1 MSRGSSHC
9 TLSIVHYPFPTS
21 RPFRANFALEVYPS
35 ERNTADMTTSEHPY
49 DVIIV
54 GGGPCG
60 LAAGIEAAKSGLTHL
75 ILEKGSI
82 TESIRRYPKLMR
94 FFSTAENIEIGGIPF
109 PISGVK
115 ANRNEAL
122 QYYRKV
128 AAYFQLNTKMF
139 TEVQKVQKQGDL
151 FIVTTTNGDT
161 FQAYKV
167 ILATGYFDKPRWLG
181 IPGEDQAHVSHYY
194 DEPFQYSFTKV
205 VIVGAAN
212 SAVEAALELYR
223 HNVDV
228 TVVHRGEDFKPTVK
242 YWLIPDVKNRVKEGK
257 IKTAFDSCVTRIGPD
272 YVRMHNLKTGETQT
286 IPADFVLMLTGYTPD
301 AELLTRC
308 GIDLDPDTQIPVYDK
323 QTFETNVPGLY
334 VCGTVMAG
342 IYTEKVFIENGREH
356 AIAIIDHIVGRE
368 EIHKVN
374 ELIQRI

>member
-1 MSRGSSHC
+1 MNG
-9 TLSIVHYPFPTS
+9 
-21 RPFRANFALEVYPS
+21 
-35 ERNTADMTTSEHPY
+35 TATY

-60 LAAGIEAAKSGLTHL
+60 LAAGIEASKSGLTHL

-82 TESIRRYPKLMR
+82 TESIRRYPKMMR

-109 PISGVK
+109 PITGVK

-128 AAYFQLNTKMF
+128 AGYYKLNVKLF
-139 TEVQKVQKQGDL
+139 TTVDRVEKHGEAFLVL
-151 FIVTTTNGDT
+151 TTTGQT
-161 FQAYKV
+161 YHARKV

-181 IPGEDQAHVSHYY
+181 ISGEELPHVTHYY
-194 DEPFQYSFTKV
+194 DEPFQYSFSNV
-205 VIVGAAN
+205 VIIGASN

-223 HNVDV
+223 ADAHV
-228 TVVHRGEDFKPTVK
+228 TIVHRAEDFRKTVK

-257 IKTAFDSCVTRIGPD
+257 IHTQFNTCITRIEPGK
-272 YVRMHNLKTGETQT
+272 VCTANLQTGEESEL
-286 IPADFVLMLTGYTPD
+286 PADFVLILTGYIPD
-301 AELLTRC
+301 ADLLQRC
-308 GIDLDPDTQIPVYDK
+308 GVELNYETQVPVYDK
-323 QTFETNVPGLY
+323 ETFETNVPGLY

-356 AIAIIDHIVGRE
+356 AQAIIDHIVGRE
-368 EIHKVN
+368 VHQVK
-374 ELIQRI
+374 ELIERI

>member
-1 MSRGSSHC
+1 M
-9 TLSIVHYPFPTS
+9 VHLNGTQ
-21 RPFRANFALEVYPS
+21 V
-35 ERNTADMTTSEHPY
+35 Y

-60 LAAGIEAAKSGLTHL
+60 LAAGIEATKSGLTHL
-75 ILEKGSI
+75 ILEKGNL
-82 TESIRRYPKLMR
+82 TESIRRYPKMMR
-94 FFSTAENIEIGGIPF
+94 FFSTAENIEIGGLPF

-128 AAYFQLNTKMF
+128 AAYFKLNFKLFQTVEQVTKSDQLF
-139 TEVQKVQKQGDL
+139 T
-151 FIVTTTNGDT
+151 VTTTTGE
-161 FQAYKV
+161 AHRARKV

-181 IPGEDQAHVSHYY
+181 IPGEELAHVSHYY
-194 DEPFQYSFTKV
+194 DEPFRYSFTNV

-223 HNVDV
+223 HDVHV

-242 YWLIPDVKNRVKEGK
+242 YWLIPDAKNRVKEGK
-257 IKTAFDSCVTRIGPD
+257 IHTCFDTCLTRIEPGK
-272 YVRMHNLKTGETQT
+272 VHLQNLKTGEAQEM
-286 IPADFVLMLTGYTPD
+286 PADFVLILTGYIPD
-301 AELLTRC
+301 AELLRRC
-308 GIDLDPDTQIPVYDK
+308 GVELNLETQVPTFDK
-323 QTFETNVPGLY
+323 TTFETNVQGLY

-356 AIAIIDHIVGRE
+356 AQAIIDHIVGRDV
-368 EIHKVN
+368 HQVK
-374 ELIQRI
+374 ELIERI

>member
-1 MSRGSSHC
+1 MHNG
-9 TLSIVHYPFPTS
+9 IQ
-21 RPFRANFALEVYPS
+21 
-35 ERNTADMTTSEHPY
+35 PY
-49 DVIIV
+49 DVVIV

-60 LAAGIEAAKSGLTHL
+60 LAAGIEATKSGLSHV

-82 TESIRRYPKLMR
+82 TESIRRYPRMMR

-128 AAYFQLNTKMF
+128 AAYYKLNTKVF
-139 TEVQKVQKQGDL
+139 QEVERVQKHSHHEHGDVFTVSTTSGEEYQGR
-151 FIVTTTNGDT
+151 
-161 FQAYKV
+161 KV

-181 IPGEDQAHVSHYY
+181 IPGEDLPNVSHYY
-194 DEPFQYSFTKV
+194 DEPFKYSFTKV
-205 VIVGAAN
+205 VIVGASN

-223 HNVDV
+223 HDVDV
-228 TVVHRGEDFKPTVK
+228 TVVHRREDFRQTVK

-257 IKTAFDSCVTRIGPD
+257 IKTRFDSCVTAITPDSVRITN
-272 YVRMHNLKTGETQT
+272 VQTGEEDVL
-286 IPADFVLMLTGYTPD
+286 PADFVFILTGYVPD
-301 AELLTRC
+301 SDLLRRC
-308 GIDLDPDTQIPVYDK
+308 GVELNPETHVPIYDK
-323 QTFETNVPGLY
+323 TTFETNVPGLY

-356 AIAIIDHIVGRE
+356 AQAIIDHIMGRE
-368 EIHKVN
+368 VHKVN

>member
-1 MSRGSSHC
+1 
-9 TLSIVHYPFPTS
+9 
-21 RPFRANFALEVYPS
+21 
-35 ERNTADMTTSEHPY
+35 MTTSEHPY

-128 AAYFQLNTKMF
+128 AAYFQLNTKVF
-139 TEVQKVQKQGDL
+139 TEVQKVHKQGDL
-151 FIVTTTNGDT
+151 FIVTTTTGDT

-308 GIDLDPDTQIPVYDK
+308 GVDLDPDTQIPVYDK

>member
-1 MSRGSSHC
+1 
-9 TLSIVHYPFPTS
+9 
-21 RPFRANFALEVYPS
+21 
-35 ERNTADMTTSEHPY
+35 MTTNSQPV

-60 LAAGIEAAKSGLTHL
+60 LAAGIEAARSGLSHL

-109 PISGVK
+109 PVSSVK

-128 AAYFQLNTKMF
+128 AAYYRLKTKVF
-139 TEVQKVQKQGDL
+139 TEVKSVSKQGDVFRVL
-151 FIVTTTNGDT
+151 TTKDEA
-161 FQAYKV
+161 FYAYKV
-167 ILATGYFDKPRWLG
+167 IMATGYFDKPRWLG
-181 IPGEDQAHVSHYY
+181 IPGEDGPQVSHYY

-205 VIVGAAN
+205 VIIGASN

-223 HNVDV
+223 HDVDV
-228 TVVHRGEDFKPTVK
+228 TVVHRGEDFRSTVK

-257 IKTAFDSCVTRIGPD
+257 IKTVFGSCVTRIGND
-272 YVRMHNLKTGETQT
+272 YVRVHNTVTGEITRL
-286 IPADFVLMLTGYTPD
+286 PADFVLILTGYTPD
-301 AELLTRC
+301 AELLLRC
-308 GIDLDPDTQIPVYDK
+308 GIELDPETQIPYYDRT
-323 QTFETNVPGLY
+323 TFETNVPGLY
-334 VCGTVMAG
+334 VCGTVLAG
-342 IYTEKVFIENGREH
+342 IFTEKVFIENGREH
-356 AIAIIDHIVGRE
+356 AQAIVDHIMGR

-374 ELIQRI
+374 ELVQRI